1 MSLHPEMRRE
11 SLHNLTEDQAAIIGK
26 MEMQT
31 PEIDCGLTKEQWDR
45 VLGKKEELKKE
56 ILLIPE
62 DFEITRINTKDIGTF
77 DKTKID
83 GEKVIVWYPNGP
95 TGRAE
100 IAMTPERW
108 TQVADLIP
116 TMLAVLTGNAPKAI
130 EVSEAFP
137 EPDGEED
144 NDEI

>member
-11 SLHNLTEDQAAIIGK
+11 NLHNLTEDQAAIIGK

-31 PEIDCGLTKEQWDR
+31 QEIDCGLTQEQWDG
-45 VLGKKEELKKE
+45 LLEKKEELKKE

-77 DKTKID
+77 DKAKNN
-83 GEKVIVWYPNGP
+83 GETVIVWYPNGP
-95 TGRAE
+95 TERAGNM
-100 IAMTPERW
+100 MTPEQW

-116 TMLAVLTGNAPKAI
+116 TMLAVLAGTAPKAI
-130 EVSEAFP
+130 DVSEAYL
-137 EPDGEED
+137 EPDSEKDNGE
-144 NDEI
+144 I